1 MKEIRLKGLDEKIY
15 YDVCDNGLKIYIWVN
30 EKINTFKGSL
40 VFLGGAENTTFKI
53 EGQEKKVP
61 SGTAHYL
68 EHILCKNADGSSLLG
83 HFNALNSYSNAAT
96 YPNRTAYEFV
106 GTKDVLKNLDV
117 LLDAVQEKEFNE
129 EYFEKERGPIL
140 EEERMRRDDANR
152 VSYYKINAC
161 LFAKYPNRVSG
172 LGTEEDIK
180 KITLDDLKLFYQ
192 TFYHPKNSFL
202 VVTGKVNPEE
212 VMAFVKEKEKK
223 KVFLPFVKPVLP
235 KYHEPKEIVSSYD
248 EARVNVEVPNVYISV
263 KVPLK
268 DLPKKNI
275 VTLISIMQVVLASNF
290 GDTSIFKEELLQKK
304 LAVSVGYNVEWE
316 RQYLILSAISK
327 TKEPDKVIPLL
338 KEKMKH
344 LDLEEKDIFRKI
356 KSTIANL
363 VLSYEDPEYVNDVLN
378 YMLVTYGKIITNE
391 KELLEKMTMED
402 ILEVMKSVN
411 FEQMNTFVLYPLKK
425 EE

>member
-1 MKEIRLKGLDEKIY
+1 MTKE
-15 YDVCDNGLKIYIWVN
+15 
-30 EKINTFKGSL
+30 
-40 VFLGGAENTTFKI
+40 
-53 EGQEKKVP
+53 
-61 SGTAHYL
+61 
-68 EHILCKNADGSSLLG
+68 
-83 HFNALNSYSNAAT
+83 
-96 YPNRTAYEFV
+96 
-106 GTKDVLKNLDV
+106 
-117 LLDAVQEKEFNE
+117 
-129 EYFEKERGPIL
+129 
-140 EEERMRRDDANR
+140 
-152 VSYYKINAC
+152 
-161 LFAKYPNRVSG
+161 
-172 LGTEEDIK
+172 
-180 KITLDDLKLFYQ
+180 
-192 TFYHPKNSFL
+192 
-202 VVTGKVNPEE
+202 
-212 VMAFVKEKEKK
+212 K